1 MEKERHHGRYAL
13 VQFSPV
19 PERLEF
25 LNIGLVLI
33 VPALEFV
40 GVRFARGQ
48 ARLERAFGR
57 QSKSYLDAVKASVE
71 SRLRGELAKSPD
83 GGSFEEFARRRANDV
98 RVSRFLPIVVSN
110 AAPEFNQLF
119 DELVGEDDRIIR
131 EPRIRRKLRD
141 AFSENKVE
149 QFLDRPEEID
159 LPEYGMKV
167 NVPYGY
173 QNGCYN
179 LIDGMRLSASVSD
192 GLREAGKRSLE
203 GGLIWKHF
211 EGGPGRKRLVVVG
224 DFAQQS
230 NEFYNAV
237 KEQFDRSHVRL
248 HRLDDMR
255 PLLKDILENAED
267 HGKVHGSNR
276 S

>member
-40 GVRFARGQ
+40 GIRFARGQ

-57 QSKSYLDAVKASVE
+57 QSKSYLDAIKASFE
-71 SRLRGELAKSPD
+71 NRLRGELAKSPD
-83 GGSFEEFARRRANDV
+83 GGSFDEFARRRANDV
-98 RVSRFLPIVVSN
+98 RISRFLPVMVSEGQSDF
-110 AAPEFNQLF
+110 AQLF
-119 DELVGEDDRIIR
+119 DELVGEDERPVR
-131 EPRIRRKLRD
+131 EPRIRRRLRE
-141 AFSENKVE
+141 AFSANRVE
-149 QFLDRPEEID
+149 QFLERPEEID

-179 LIDGMRLSASVSD
+179 LIDGMRLSASVSE

-211 EGGPGRKRLVVVG
+211 EGGACKRLVVVG

-230 NEFYNAV
+230 NAFYHAV
-237 KEQFDRSHVRL
+237 KEQFNESNVRL

-255 PLLKDILENAED
+255 PLLKDILENAEE
-267 HGKVHGSNR
+267 HGKVHR
-276 S
+276 